1 MIGLHLSLSF
11 ASPAVKTSRCPSTF
25 LLSSPSPSPRTLTAS
40 DLKPRSLGRCSRRNG
55 VQCSSGSATPGPG
68 ENESKAVL
76 DAFFLGKAL
85 AEALNERIES
95 TVGEILSMVGQ
106 WQAEQQKQVQDF
118 EEEVIQRAKKAKE
131 RAALEVVDVRD
142 VFSTSLKGSSST
154 TTTTISTPSPGPVID
169 DPFQEALRD

>member
-25 LLSSPSPSPRTLTAS
+25 LLSSPSPRSLAAS

-95 TVGEILSMVGQ
+95 TVGEILSVVGQ

-131 RAALEVVDVRD
+131 RAALEVVDERD